1 MSHNRLLLLL
11 FSGAIA
17 ASSVCYG
24 FIGKKRD
31 VDTEIIPGNSVLSQI
46 STETKDAFR
55 LYRDADQALQQ
66 DDVTTMLRS
75 IDQARCYRLSVTR
88 LQNTSA
94 PGENISSTALLLR
107 LAKGVARHAET
118 AAKRGD
124 RAQALSFVRAVRSL
138 SEHVMETALPTM
150 EALQTGRA
158 LDQIN
163 GRVEVTVMEHLGETA
178 LARRASAREQALR
191 EFYTTHMMPSI
202 ITATRQR
209 ERLIGVPDADSQQ
222 RELDRNDAVLA
233 VVLLGQYSRERLR
246 LLHNRS

>member
-17 ASSVCYG
+17 VSSVCYG
-24 FIGKKRD
+24 FVGKKG
-31 VDTEIIPGNSVLSQI
+31 ELNPENSVIAQANNES
-46 STETKDAFR
+46 KDALR
-55 LYRDADQALQQ
+55 IYHDSDQALQQ
-66 DDVTTMLRS
+66 GDITAALRY
-75 IDQARCYRLSVTR
+75 IDHARCYRLSMTR

-118 AAKRGD
+118 SARRDD
-124 RAQALSFVRAVRSL
+124 RARAMSCVRAVRSL
-138 SEHVMETALPTM
+138 SEHVMETSLPTM

-163 GRVEVTVMEHLGETA
+163 GRVEVNVLEQLGETA
-178 LARRASAREQALR
+178 LARRASAREEALR
-191 EFYTTHMMPSI
+191 KFYTMHMMPSI

-209 ERLIGVPDADSQQ
+209 ERLIGVPNADEQLL
-222 RELDRNDAVLA
+222 EMDRNDATRA
-233 VVLLGQYSRERLR
+233 VILLGQYSRERLR
-246 LLHNRS
+246 LLRHRS